1 MPMTKDEVFT
11 KVKEVLVSTLALD
24 ENEVKLDSK
33 LRSDLNAESIDFLD
47 ITFQLEKAFNIKI
60 PKTDL
65 MPDNLVTNPEFV
77 QNGKMTPKGISEL
90 KAKLPYLKLDD
101 FEKDPDINKL
111 MDIFTVDDLVQLVM
125 TKVNG

>member
-1 MPMTKDEVFT
+1 MTKDEVFT